1 MISLMMSLQRVA
13 PFDSIEE
20 AMVTLGALA
29 RNLDAVSA
37 LGRTWTRFRGVFL
50 PLDTETIELLL
61 TDGRSVRPGMEGR
74 PTHVI
79 PLNRLP
85 TDPSEVGLIAL
96 TVRVSSNLPL
106 KHAASAGLSLT
117 VGLSDPSFKSDA
129 DALLRLLGA
138 CFEGGLADSGAI
150 GPRACV
156 KELGAGWATATRRE
170 GRDWLPVGSTLVQ
183 NRTGSIAI
191 AHREDPASASAA
203 ARDAI
208 ARMWQA
214 LNGSPVQTTPLGPRP
229 APIVTPPVVARPV
242 MTPPPALQP
251 ATDLSRTLSAPSL
264 PVPDRRAT
272 NPLPFGGTP
281 SAEFVASFAEPAST
295 KPHPAVG
302 ETLPLG
308 ASLLASLRPT
318 LPFEHSAPRP
328 GAVVGKRN
336 EVAETLPLG
345 ANVLSAILPTLPFNQ
360 PARASGIAV
369 PLPDL
374 TLDAYASL
382 CAELS
387 VFPANAAD
395 ILRKYGVADDR
406 VKRGLDQRWQD
417 LFTTAPPLR
426 DEWQRKTTA
435 FCDWLRRGGR

>member
-1 MISLMMSLQRVA
+1 MIGLTMRVQRTEAFRDSEHACETIAAIARELAAGSLA
-13 PFDSIEE
+13 
-20 AMVTLGALA
+20 
-29 RNLDAVSA
+29 
-37 LGRTWTRFRGVFL
+37 GRIWTRFRGAVM
-50 PLDTETIELLL
+50 PMDLDAIQLLL
-61 TDGRSVRPGMEGR
+61 TEIRPVRIPGPGQA
-74 PTHVI
+74 THVI
-79 PLNRLP
+79 PINRLP
-85 TDPSEVGLIAL
+85 TGPGEVGSICV
-96 TVRVSSNLPL
+96 TVRRAPEPSSNPVTG
-106 KHAASAGLSLT
+106 AGLRL
-117 VGLSDPSFKSDA
+117 VLRVSDTSFKSDA
-129 DALLRLLGA
+129 DALVRLLGE
-138 CFEGGLADSGAI
+138 CFDAALADSGVI
-150 GPRACV
+150 GPRGWV
-156 KELGAGWATATRRE
+156 KELGTGWATATRRA
-170 GRDWLPVGSTLVQ
+170 GRDWLPAGSSIVPC
-183 NRTGSIAI
+183 RTGSITI
-191 AHREDPASASAA
+191 AHREDPVSTSAT

-208 ARMWQA
+208 ARVREA
-214 LNGSPVQTTPLGPRP
+214 LNGSPVLTP
-229 APIVTPPVVARPV
+229 APAPRAAPVVTPPVVARPV
-242 MTPPPALQP
+242 MTPPPLLQP

-264 PVPDRRAT
+264 PVPDRGPT

-295 KPHPAVG
+295 TPHPAVG

-417 LFTTAPPLR
+417 LLTTAPPLR